1 MKIIVPMAGRG
12 SRLRPHS
19 ITIPK
24 PMLPVAGSPIV
35 SQLVNEI
42 ARVVDQPIQEVA
54 YILGDPAFFGPSIV
68 EELTQVAQDLGAKA
82 TIYRQL
88 EPLGTG
94 HAVMCAADSLSGP
107 LIVAYADTLIRT
119 DLSLD
124 PTADGMIWVKKVE
137 NPTAYG
143 VVKMNEDNHITALV
157 EKPQEF
163 VSDLAVIGIYYF
175 KEGQTIKAELKK
187 NMTQARAQG
196 EEFLL
201 NEGILAMMGKGAVF
215 TPGAVKEWMD
225 CGNPKI
231 TLQTNTKMLDIL
243 MEEGN
248 KLIAEDVITE
258 NSQIIP
264 PCYIGPGV
272 VLKNSKVGP
281 HTAIGEGTK
290 IENSVITKSL
300 VQKHSLIQNA
310 QLEGAMIGNH
320 VKYDGTFKFVSIG
333 DYSELSHS

>member
-1 MKIIVPMAGRG
+1 MAGRG

-42 ARVVDQPIQEVA
+42 ARVVDQPIEEVA

-243 MEEGN
+243 MDEGN

-333 DYSELSHS
+333 DYSELSQS

>member
-1 MKIIVPMAGRG
+1 MAGRG

-42 ARVVDQPIQEVA
+42 ARVVDQPIEEVA
-54 YILGDPAFFGPSIV
+54 YILGDPAFFGLSIV

-215 TPGAVKEWMD
+215 TPGTVKEWMD

-333 DYSELSHS
+333 DYSELSQS

>member
-1 MKIIVPMAGRG
+1 MAGRG

-42 ARVVDQPIQEVA
+42 ARVVDQPIEEVA

>member
-42 ARVVDQPIQEVA
+42 ARVVDQPIEEVA

>member
-42 ARVVDQPIQEVA
+42 ARVVDQPIEEVA

-201 NEGILAMMGKGAVF
+201 NEGILAMMEKGAVF
-215 TPGAVKEWMD
+215 TPGAVREWMD

-243 MEEGN
+243 MDEGN

>member
-42 ARVVDQPIQEVA
+42 ARVVDQPIEEVA

-201 NEGILAMMGKGAVF
+201 NEGILAMMEKGAVF

-243 MEEGN
+243 MEQGN

>member
-1 MKIIVPMAGRG
+1 MK
-12 SRLRPHS
+12 
-19 ITIPK
+19 K
-24 PMLPVAGSPIV
+24 F
-35 SQLVNEI
+35 I
-42 ARVVDQPIQEVA
+42 ALLLTTTS
-54 YILGDPAFFGPSIV
+54 YI
-68 EELTQVAQDLGAKA
+68 
-82 TIYRQL
+82 
-88 EPLGTG
+88 
-94 HAVMCAADSLSGP
+94 SLINP
-107 LIVAYADTLIRT
+107 TYADTLIRT

-124 PTADGMIWVKKVE
+124 PKADGMIWVKKVE

-243 MEEGN
+243 MDEGN

-333 DYSELSHS
+333 DYSELSQS